1 MVKKKLPAIKKMNDK
16 EKFKYD
22 FAISYA
28 GEEEEIAKGIH
39 DAIKEKYANY
49 SVFFAPNELHNL
61 IGQNGEEFFE
71 KLFSESK
78 QVIVILSENY
88 KKKDWTRYEWDII
101 RERNKENRCIPIK
114 IDNVRILG
122 FPSNQIY
129 LPFKENFQAIS
140 KLSIEKLILFE
151 KTQGIERETEV
162 VKLYNELKDSKGA
175 LDKAVQLVYD
185 SRERTPLGKIEYPI
199 DNFTKSYKII
209 KTEYLNFSQI
219 KRKAI
224 SIDLKD
230 FLSKD
235 EVKFN
240 IKYLTAE
247 FFNSEQLDAIKIFIY
262 CSESKNFQGFE
273 KYNVAKSDFAP
284 YGEWGKSEEGFAYN
298 LPTEKFDWKIEFE
311 ESYFDKNI
319 KMETAEEMA
328 MRLIIELNK
337 KSR

>member
-1 MVKKKLPAIKKMNDK
+1 MSDK
-16 EKFKYD
+16 ENFEYD

-28 GEEEEIAKGIH
+28 GEEQEIAKGIH

-49 SVFFAPNELHNL
+49 SVFFAPNESSK
-61 IGQNGEEFFE
+61 IVGQNGEEFFE

-101 RERNKENRCIPIK
+101 RERSNENRCIPIK
-114 IDNVRILG
+114 IDNVKILG

-129 LPFKENFQAIS
+129 LPFKDNFQAIS
-140 KLSIEKLILFE
+140 KLSIEKLISFE
-151 KTQGIERETEV
+151 KAQGIERDTEV
-162 VKLYNELKDSKGA
+162 VDLYNQIKDSKGA

-185 SRERTPLGKIEYPI
+185 SRERTPLEKIELPSG
-199 DNFTKSYKII
+199 DFTKSYKII
-209 KTEYLNFSQI
+209 KTENLNFSQI

-235 EVKFN
+235 EVKYN
-240 IKYLTAE
+240 IKNLTAE
-247 FFNSEQLDAIKIFIY
+247 FFNSEHLDAIKIFVY
-262 CSESKNFQGFE
+262 CSESKNFQSFE
-273 KYNVAKSDFAP
+273 SFYNVAKSDFAP

-298 LPTEKFDWKIEFE
+298 LPTGKFDWRIEFE
-311 ESYFDKNI
+311 ESYFDSNA

-328 MRLIIELNK
+328 MRLILELNK
-337 KSR
+337 NSR